1 MAAFTEVSRTQRLL
15 ASLRDSIIDKPPY
28 ISGTMQLPD
37 SRFSL
42 FYQAIEDGAA
52 RFGDL

>member
-1 MAAFTEVSRTQRLL
+1 MTRIQGLL
-15 ASLRDSIIDKPPY
+15 TSLRESIIDKPPY
-28 ISGTMQLPD
+28 VSGTMQLPD

-42 FYQAIEDGAA
+42 FYQATEDQVA